1 MGFDIASYLEP
12 PPISISDCLVN
23 GEIDI
28 HRYRMYKRRKLRKE
42 LQSNILNSIIRKHQ
56 NKRKRGN
63 EEVFIPP
70 RKRVRS
76 VKRHKLFYRD
86 SDGNLKEFRSCN
98 TLWWL
103 LYVN

>member
-12 PPISISDCLVN
+12 PPISITDCLVN

-63 EEVFIPP
+63 EEVFISP
-70 RKRVRS
+70 RKRVQS
-76 VKRHKLFYRD
+76 VKRQD
-86 SDGNLKEFRSCN
+86 
-98 TLWWL
+98 
-103 LYVN
+103 